1 MSAEDKMT
9 DTGRREFSAD
19 YKARGEFSVDSGLV
33 ASVAAAITY
42 DDGLKAVT
50 FSRIRKETES
60 DTEMQQLNKAI
71 QDCPAEE
78 NFPLSVDQYNR
89 YREALSVLD
98 GVPMYGRRVIV
109 PAGLRSEVLQ
119 CLHSGHQGTS
129 KMNERALQ
137 VVFWPGITTDIETI
151 RQGRDRCAL
160 THQIK
165 PPSHHFHWPAQTTPF
180 RC

>member
-1 MSAEDKMT
+1 
-9 DTGRREFSAD
+9 
-19 YKARGEFSVDSGLV
+19 
-33 ASVAAAITY
+33 
-42 DDGLKAVT
+42 
-50 FSRIRKETES
+50 
-60 DTEMQQLNKAI
+60 MQQLNKAI

-78 NFPLSVDQYNR
+78 NFPTSVAQYNR

-98 GVPMYGRRVIV
+98 GVAMYGRRVIV

-137 VVFWPGITTDIETI
+137 VVFWPGITNDIERI
-151 RQGRDRCAL
+151 RKGVIGVIL
-160 THQIK
+160 THQVK
-165 PPSHHFHWPAQTTPF
+165 LLFHHFHWPAQTTPS

>member
-1 MSAEDKMT
+1 MSRQGQYDAKHKKQARINWIRGLAMSTKDEMT
-9 DTGRREFSAD
+9 GPGRREFSVQSNTRGEFSAD
-19 YKARGEFSVDSGLV
+19 YKTNGEFSVDSGLV

-78 NFPLSVDQYNR
+78 NFPLNVAQYNR

-98 GVPMYGRRVIV
+98 GVPMYGRRVII

-119 CLHSGHQGTS
+119 CLHSGHQGT
-129 KMNERALQ
+129 
-137 VVFWPGITTDIETI
+137 
-151 RQGRDRCAL
+151 
-160 THQIK
+160 
-165 PPSHHFHWPAQTTPF
+165 
-180 RC
+180 